1 LRVALF
7 VVQGQRHKEKCM
19 TVTSTT
25 DLDAVRGHLVVDV
38 EDGVEG
44 AAEALA
50 EIEAQIVTA
59 NRDAER
65 AALAEAERSRRRAA
79 EADAHAEA
87 ATAAAKA
94 KLPELARQ
102 SAELG
107 DVIDRSLAD
116 LVAAI
121 TGFRALDNQMRIVAR
136 AAGAS
141 MSDHRAAGLKQRM
154 LGEVAKAFP
163 HNHEHV
169 FANPS
174 GETFGAAHRR
184 SLGHLLDEAPAPAE

>member
-1 LRVALF
+1 
-7 VVQGQRHKEKCM
+7 M

-44 AAEALA
+44 AADALA
-50 EIEAQIVTA
+50 EIESQIVTA
-59 NRDAER
+59 QRDAER
-65 AALAEAERSRRRAA
+65 AALAEAERSRRRAEEQNA
-79 EADAHAEA
+79 LALY

-94 KLPELARQ
+94 KLAELARQ

-107 DVIDRSLAD
+107 ETIDRALSD
-116 LVAAI
+116 LCTAI
-121 TGFRALDNQMRIVAR
+121 TSFRGLDNEMRIVAR

-141 MSDHRAAGLKQRM
+141 MSDRRSAGLKQRM
-154 LGEVAKAFP
+154 LGEVAKVFP

-174 GETFGAAHRR
+174 GETFGEAHRR
-184 SLGHLLDEAPAPAE
+184 TLGHLLDEAPAPAEAE